1 MKRLISSLF
10 LFAGISPLYAQDM
23 SNSQLQTH
31 VHAEADVPI
40 GIMGGHTHNAG
51 GIMLS
56 YRYMEMHM
64 KGNRDGKSRISNSE
78 VLANYMVTPTSM
90 DMKMHMLGAM
100 YAVNDRLTVM
110 GMLPYVTTSMKHLTR
125 TGREFTTRAEGFGDV
140 KISTLYKMNDGDRH
154 KLHLNL
160 GISFPT
166 GSIDERDD
174 TPATNDAKLPYPM
187 QLGSGT
193 YDFMPGITYSGEQQ
207 HYSWG
212 AQAIA
217 TVRLGENDNDYTLG
231 DKVELSAWLQ
241 RKFSNG
247 WSSSMRLNAHS
258 WSDIDG
264 ADPDLNPAMIST
276 ADPELRAGKRVDLL
290 VGLSY
295 HATNGDLK
303 GNRFAVEI
311 GKPVYQK
318 LDGPQLET
326 DFLLMVGW
334 QHSF

>member
-1 MKRLISSLF
+1 MNRIISSLF
-10 LFAGISPLYAQDM
+10 LLTSISPLYAQDRIH
-23 SNSQLQTH
+23 TH
-31 VHAEADVPI
+31 VHSDGDVPI
-40 GIMGGHTHNAG
+40 GVMGGHTHEAG

-64 KGNRDGKSRISNSE
+64 KGNRDGTKRLSNSD

-90 DMKMHMLGAM
+90 DMNMHMFGAM
-100 YAVNDRLTVM
+100 YAINDSLTVM

-125 TGREFTTRAEGFGDV
+125 MRREFTTRAQGIGDV
-140 KISTLYKMNDGDRH
+140 KISALYKINNGDGH
-154 KLHLNL
+154 KLHFNF
-160 GISFPT
+160 GISLPT

-174 TPATNDAKLPYPM
+174 TPARNNAKLPYPM

-193 YDFMPGITYSGEQQ
+193 YDLMPGVTYSVERQ

-212 AQAIA
+212 TQAVA
-217 TVRLGENDNDYTLG
+217 TIRLGENDNNYTLG
-231 DKVELSAWLQ
+231 NKVDLSGWIQ
-241 RKFSNG
+241 RKWSRV
-247 WSSSMRLNAHS
+247 WSSSVRLNAQS
-258 WSDIDG
+258 WSDING
-264 ADPDLNPAMIST
+264 ADPDLNPMMIST

-295 HATNGDLK
+295 HASNGAFK
-303 GNRFAVEI
+303 GNRFAFEI

-326 DFLLMVGW
+326 DLILTAGW
-334 QHSF
+334 QYSF